1 MDFEGIFYKYIK
13 IINKLLVWN
22 IVLEVNL
29 WNYIF
34 VKLSKF

>member
-1 MDFEGIFYKYIK
+1 MNFKGIFYKYIK

-29 WNYIF
+29 RNYIL

>member
-22 IVLEVNL
+22 IVFEVNL
-29 WNYIF
+29 WNYNL

>member
-29 WNYIF
+29 RNYILI
-34 VKLSKF
+34 KLSKF

>member
-1 MDFEGIFYKYIK
+1 MNFEGIFYKYIK

-29 WNYIF
+29 RNYIL

>member
-29 WNYIF
+29 WNYIL

>member
-1 MDFEGIFYKYIK
+1 MNFEGIFYKYIK

-29 WNYIF
+29 WNYIL